1 MFYLPYLKM
10 YQKEHIP
17 IHYIMMVG
25 YDEEKNCIL
34 IYDCDREDMIE
45 LATNDYKRGILE
57 SSYFNHRIY
66 GKSS

>member
-25 YDEEKNCIL
+25 YDEEKNYIL

-45 LATNDYKRGILE
+45 LATNDYKRGI
-57 SSYFNHRIY
+57 
-66 GKSS
+66 